1 MSNTPHAHPRRSLVF
16 VRADRQQRIL
26 RPPHLVSAGEPFSNE
41 SRLAVGGA
49 LNAELV
55 YPVANGVGMEIRS
68 LRGALWPIRHSI
80 SLPQGGQ
87 DTAFRPTACMFVLSN
102 SDFVISEHCTT
113 DGLQKRQVPSGSKP
127 RFPSAAESSMSRTRS
142 SQLHGASAFFQS
154 QLASRQSA
162 WAMSRRESA
171 RSPSSLDLANLW

>member
-1 MSNTPHAHPRRSLVF
+1 LSNRPHARPRRSGFCAGDSPAEDL
-16 VRADRQQRIL
+16 
-26 RPPHLVSAGEPFSNE
+26 PPTAFGK
-41 SRLAVGGA
+41 
-49 LNAELV
+49 
-55 YPVANGVGMEIRS
+55 RS
-68 LRGALWPIRHSI
+68 RGAVERITAGGGRSAECRACLSGGEWCRDGDPESSRRPWPIRHSI

-87 DTAFRPTACMFVLSN
+87 DTAFRPAACMFVLSN